1 MKKLMTLSIALMP
14 MVLQAQVRPM
24 PTRPLPRINPDLVRN
39 LPVPN
44 IPELKKV
51 AKLGYKY
58 KGKLRFVRPSGKLIK
73 STKSIKPRNDKELVN
88 FHEFQMAT
96 RSNVFL

>member
-1 MKKLMTLSIALMP
+1 MEDLNEKLMTLSIALMP
-14 MVLQAQVRPM
+14 MVLNAQSRTI
-24 PTRPLPRINPDLVRN
+24 PTRPIPGINPGMVRD

-58 KGKLRFVRPSGKLIK
+58 KGKTTLWKAL
-73 STKSIKPRNDKELVN
+73 
-88 FHEFQMAT
+88 
-96 RSNVFL
+96 